1 MLPVSDLPSLPVS
14 VSGKYRLLSC
24 LKDSECVS
32 ICLGEHIETGE
43 KVIIKLADNSDM
55 AKNLKT
61 EYTYLK
67 RIEADGCNTAR
78 LFPRCLQFF
87 TADTGQVCLIREYI
101 NGCSLESFVE
111 RRIEKPGIGRME
123 TLNCAA
129 QLLQQLKLLHDLRP
143 PVIHR
148 DVKPQN
154 VILDDTGAYRLIDL
168 GIAREH
174 KKGED
179 ADTEIVGTSLTA
191 PPEQFG
197 FRATD
202 QRSDLYSL
210 GVLMRFCMTG
220 EYGDDADS
228 EIDADL
234 RRVIKR
240 ATRFDPD
247 ERYKSADTMLRDIEA
262 LRGSRTPI
270 CALTAVVLLLALAAF
285 SLLIRTLLVNGG
297 NTAYVFREP
306 LFEQA
311 VRQQL
316 GKYSGEITTDEL
328 KKVRAIHIFGCQ
340 VYDSEEQ
347 IWFLGDQAYMRE
359 ASLRD
364 AGLWR
369 QRGSIESLEDAR
381 HMPNL
386 SELYIYNQPLNDIS
400 SLEKMNLTALGIG
413 YCDVHGLSALGDM
426 TELTYLNLSGLTGID
441 TLQLQQL
448 GKLETLCLA
457 GAEINSLKPLT
468 YLKELKS
475 LNLYGVNADY
485 TPISAMKSLKEIT
498 INRPDESIFRILAS
512 LKLES
517 LSVVHSGNVPFE
529 LYERIE
535 TLETLYYYSD
545 QNETLPDRP
554 LRFANMKWLDIKNAA
569 IPSLDCF
576 AKMKKLQTLLI
587 YASAVSNYN
596 GIETLP
602 ALNEVHC
609 TPEQAAML
617 DEIYHDHTWRMVI
630 IQ

>member
-297 NTAYVFREP
+297 NTAYVFRENYG
-306 LFEQA
+306 LYFK
-311 VRQQL
+311 
-316 GKYSGEITTDEL
+316 KY
-328 KKVRAIHIFGCQ
+328 F
-340 VYDSEEQ
+340 
-347 IWFLGDQAYMRE
+347 
-359 ASLRD
+359 
-364 AGLWR
+364 
-369 QRGSIESLEDAR
+369 
-381 HMPNL
+381 
-386 SELYIYNQPLNDIS
+386 
-400 SLEKMNLTALGIG
+400 
-413 YCDVHGLSALGDM
+413 
-426 TELTYLNLSGLTGID
+426 
-441 TLQLQQL
+441 
-448 GKLETLCLA
+448 
-457 GAEINSLKPLT
+457 
-468 YLKELKS
+468 
-475 LNLYGVNADY
+475 
-485 TPISAMKSLKEIT
+485 
-498 INRPDESIFRILAS
+498 
-512 LKLES
+512 
-517 LSVVHSGNVPFE
+517 
-529 LYERIE
+529 
-535 TLETLYYYSD
+535 
-545 QNETLPDRP
+545 
-554 LRFANMKWLDIKNAA
+554 
-569 IPSLDCF
+569 
-576 AKMKKLQTLLI
+576 
-587 YASAVSNYN
+587 
-596 GIETLP
+596 
-602 ALNEVHC
+602 
-609 TPEQAAML
+609 
-617 DEIYHDHTWRMVI
+617 
-630 IQ
+630 